1 MGEAKMFEKLFEKY
15 KQIIFFDT
23 ETTGFNPETL
33 DQIIEL
39 AAVRM
44 NADGSIQEMDE
55 FIKLFRMPELP
66 QKIEELTGISDDML
80 STQGKEEQEVL
91 GEFIGMLK
99 GEKNTLLIAHNAQ
112 FDLKFMAYAI
122 HRNKNKEWM
131 QVFNDCDYMDTLTV
145 YKDRRRYPHRLE
157 SAIIEYH
164 LIDKV
169 KNSHRAIDDCK
180 ALVELA
186 KRMDEEK
193 QDLDRYVNLFGFNP
207 KYGPDEKRLKK
218 VVYMSQSMDAYMG
231 VPLYEVIKGV

>member
-1 MGEAKMFEKLFEKY
+1 MFEKLLKKY
-15 KQIIFFDT
+15 NQIIFFDT
-23 ETTGFNPETL
+23 ETTGFNPENL

-39 AAVRM
+39 AAVRV
-44 NADGSIQEMDE
+44 NADGSMQEMDE

-66 QKIEELTGISDDML
+66 KKIEELTGISDDML
-80 STQGKEEQEVL
+80 STQGKEEEEVL
-91 GEFIGMLK
+91 GRFIGMLK
-99 GEKNTLLIAHNAQ
+99 SEKNTLLVAHNAQ

-131 QVFNDCDYMDTLTV
+131 QIFNDCDYMDTLTV

-164 LIDKV
+164 LTNKV
-169 KNSHRAIDDCK
+169 ENSHRAIDDCK
-180 ALVELA
+180 ALVEVV
-186 KRMDEEK
+186 KCMDEER
-193 QDLDRYVNLFGFNP
+193 QDLDKYINLFGFNP
-207 KYGPDEKRLKK
+207 KYGPDEKQLKK

>member
-1 MGEAKMFEKLFEKY
+1 MFKNLFEKY

-23 ETTGFNPETL
+23 ETTGFNPENS

-66 QKIEELTGISDDML
+66 KKIEELTGISDDML

-91 GEFIGMLK
+91 GRFIGMLK
-99 GEKNTLLIAHNAQ
+99 GEKNTLLVAHNAQ
-112 FDLKFMAYAI
+112 FDLKFMIYAI
-122 HRNKNKEWM
+122 YRHKNKEWM
-131 QVFNDCDYMDTLTV
+131 QIFNDCDYMDTLTV

-180 ALVELA
+180 ALLEVA

-193 QDLDRYVNLFGFNP
+193 QDLDKYVNLFGFNP
-207 KYGPDEKRLKK
+207 KYGPDEKQIRKI
-218 VVYMSQSMDAYMG
+218 VYASQKMDAYMG
-231 VPLYEVIKGV
+231 KPLYER